1 MPLVEEDAISR
12 DVRKTRESSSGKFQA
27 LSDFIFLLYQS
38 MRCIHV
44 IPDPETEEDSEN
56 DERHLRPRL
65 KGRVRD
71 GMYKGKQKLNNLNIM

>member
-1 MPLVEEDAISR
+1 
-12 DVRKTRESSSGKFQA
+12 
-27 LSDFIFLLYQS
+27 
-38 MRCIHV
+38 MRVHV

-71 GMYKGKQKLNNLNIM
+71 GMNKGKQKLNNLNIM